1 MDISQENIQ
10 ARIAELVKQEQVLRA
25 DLNAVIGA
33 IQDCAYWQ
41 NQLLIESQE
50 KQATKD

>member
-10 ARIAELVKQEQVLRA
+10 ARIAELVKQEQALRA
-25 DLNAVIGA
+25 DLNAVLGA

-41 NQLLIESQE
+41 KQLLIKSQE
-50 KQATKD
+50 KQVTRD